1 MHSLCDMEKGGFLNC
16 LSHINIDPHDYKNA
30 GRIFWRDQIYLS
42 DKISFM
48 KTVEYKKLLL
58 KTAFNM
64 KNRYKINYRLA
75 MIQLKH
81 IILFYQTIVT
91 FLMLTWNYTYSQDSQ
106 ILTTSILLS
115 DEVSSGSLLLDWLI
129 RKVCSA

>member
-1 MHSLCDMEKGGFLNC
+1 
-16 LSHINIDPHDYKNA
+16 
-30 GRIFWRDQIYLS
+30 
-42 DKISFM
+42 M

-115 DEVSSGSLLLDWLI
+115 DEVSSGSLLLD
-129 RKVCSA
+129 